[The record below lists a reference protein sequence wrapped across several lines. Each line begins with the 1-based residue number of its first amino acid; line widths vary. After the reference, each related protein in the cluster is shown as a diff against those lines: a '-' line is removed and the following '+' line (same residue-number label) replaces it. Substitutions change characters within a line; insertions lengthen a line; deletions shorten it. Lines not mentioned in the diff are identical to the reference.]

1 MTEFHR
7 FRIDTGDRVGMTMD
21 VLKVF
26 YGRGINLKDVEVEP
40 GTICVKFERLSDFD
54 IGSLVS
60 DILNLDGVTGIREI
74 ELIPHEEKQKY
85 LNTVLDAVTE
95 GILAVDR
102 HGVITTLN
110 PSAEKILKMKREE
123 AIGKNISAFLSAEL
137 PIEKTISRGESYDN
151 VEIILKNGNDHTHYI
166 TSGRPILDEAG
177 RPIGAVASL
186 RDIESVMDLVYSF
199 TASPMVTFDDIIG
212 QSGKINRV
220 KEMAR
225 SVARGNSTVLIR
237 GETGTG
243 KELFA
248 RSIHMASLRRNKP
261 FVAVNCAALPDTLLE
276 SELFGY
282 EEGAFTGARK
292 GGKQGL
298 FKYADKGTIFLDEI
312 GEIPTHIQVKLLRVL
327 QEGKIRKVGSEEE
340 IPVDVRV
347 IAATNRDLE
356 KMVASGQFR
365 EDLYY
370 RLNVIPIFLPPLRE
384 RKEDIPV
391 LAGHFIDTL
400 SQKMGKEVRGISGK
414 AMGKLMDY
422 DWPGNIRELSNIIER
437 ALNLCADYIQPEHL
451 ILNEQQL
458 ESQGVPA
465 YGGELKLR
473 DIAAK
478 AERTAIE
485 SALKENGS
493 IRRAAAKLGISHS
506 TLIAKMK
513 KYGLERKP
521 VAK

>member
-1 MTEFHR
+1 MDVHR
-7 FRIDTGDRVGMTMD
+7 FRIDTGDRVGMALD
-21 VLKVF
+21 VLKIF
-26 YGRGINLKDVEVEP
+26 YSHGINLKDVEVEP
-40 GTICVKFERLSDFD
+40 GTICIKFEKKTDFD

-60 DILNLDGVTGIREI
+60 DILSLDGVISIKDI
-74 ELIPHEEKQKY
+74 ELIPHEERQKY
-85 LNTVLDAVTE
+85 LNTVLDAVME
-95 GILAVDR
+95 GIIAVDKE
-102 HGVITTLN
+102 GIVTTFN
-110 PSAEKILKMKREE
+110 PAAEKILKIRKEG
-123 AIGKNISAFLSAEL
+123 AIGKNIASLLSADL
-137 PIEKTISRGESYDN
+137 PIEKTMRKGESYTN
-151 VEIILKNGNDHTHYI
+151 VEIILKNGQDHTHYI
-166 TSGRPILDEAG
+166 TSGRPILDEDG

-186 RDIESVMDLVYSF
+186 QDIESVMDLVYSF

-212 QSGKINRV
+212 ESQKINRV
-220 KEMAR
+220 KEMAK

-248 RSIHMASLRRNKP
+248 RSIHMASFRRNRP

-282 EEGAFTGARK
+282 EEGAFTGAKK

-347 IAATNRDLE
+347 VAATNRDLE
-356 KMVASGQFR
+356 KMVRNGQFR

-384 RKEDIPV
+384 RREDIPI
-391 LAGHFIDTL
+391 LARHFIDTL
-400 SQKMGKEVRGISGK
+400 SQKLGKDVKGISDK
-414 AMGKLMDY
+414 AMQKLIEY

-437 ALNLCADYIQPEHL
+437 ALNLCTDYIEPEHL
-451 ILNEQQL
+451 ILNEEEMENASILQYDK
-458 ESQGVPA
+458 G
-465 YGGELKLR
+465 LKLK
-473 DIAAK
+473 DIVGQ
-478 AERTAIE
+478 AEKSAIE

-493 IRRAAAKLGISHS
+493 IRKAALKLGISHS
-506 TLIAKMK
+506 TLISKMK
-513 KYGLERKP
+513 KYGIRNG
-521 VAK
+521 